1 MDKKLGIIVGV
12 ILVAFAGLVGVSFMQ
27 SQSAKIDYDKYDID
41 ALIEPDEANGNI
53 GDLVTGDRNAP
64 VILFEYGD
72 YQCDACAPM
81 NPYVN
86 QLVEEYD
93 GQLAVVFRTDIM
105 DYHQNGTAAAS
116 AANAAAL
123 QGYWKEY
130 KDKLFNDLDDW
141 FYSSAN
147 KRQDQ
152 FEEFFLNVSNGQGD
166 LNKFRQDMRSKDVS
180 QKIKF
185 DNGLS
190 ERCGIE
196 FTPTFYLNG
205 EHMDQRNKS
214 TPEFLEELRTKID
227 AILKEKGIEVKKKS

>member
-105 DYHQNGTAAAS
+105 DYPQNGTAAAS

-190 ERCGIE
+190 ERRGIE

>member
-1 MDKKLGIIVGV
+1 MDKKLVIIVGV
-12 ILVAFAGLVGVSFMQ
+12 ILVAFASLVGISFMQ

-141 FYSSAN
+141 FYSSAD

-190 ERCGIE
+190 ERRGIK

-214 TPEFLEELRTKID
+214 TSEFLEELRTKID